1 MNKPMRLF
9 KSLLTLTNPKTWGIF
24 VKTVE
29 ITKLDHDFS
38 ISWSQGGEDLA
49 LIASLGETIGRYLD
63 IGAHHPSRFSVTRHL
78 YQRGWSGVNVEANS
92 ALLPA
97 FKKKRNRD
105 INLWNAVGDKHSY
118 QLTIFEEPAIS
129 TINKNWEEKF
139 ILENQKIARIETVPG
154 ISIREILD
162 THFKNAK
169 CNLLTIDIEGADFDA
184 LRTIN
189 FESLDKSLYPD
200 WILLETKPPIESA
213 LSTEGVR
220 YAQIHGYIVELVLP
234 MATLLRS
241 R

>member
-105 INLWNAVGDKHSY
+105 INLWNAVG
-118 QLTIFEEPAIS
+118 
-129 TINKNWEEKF
+129 
-139 ILENQKIARIETVPG
+139 
-154 ISIREILD
+154 
-162 THFKNAK
+162 
-169 CNLLTIDIEGADFDA
+169 NLFFL
-184 LRTIN
+184 
-189 FESLDKSLYPD
+189 SLAVCP
-200 WILLETKPPIESA
+200 
-213 LSTEGVR
+213 
-220 YAQIHGYIVELVLP
+220 
-234 MATLLRS
+234 
-241 R
+241 